1 MSLILQLKEEHVQLI
16 RLFEEV
22 KSEISQGDIEPN
34 ILVEQLRDLKDILLA
49 HLALEDKLIYPKLT
63 SSDNKEAQNIGKKF
77 STEMAEISNVV
88 LAFFGKYI
96 IIDIQKLKSDKEFEK
111 ELTGIIEAVVK
122 RVELEENTL
131 FPAYEQYCGQKG
143 A

>member
-34 ILVEQLRDLKDILLA
+34 ILVEQLRDLKYILLA